1 MDAQEIDEQ
10 DVYQYYFHSLL
21 PAITKSFPIL
31 ISRLARDGTSLLWY
45 YLTIFI
51 EFLFPVWFRR
61 WTAET
66 TDTITRAAVESGE
79 FISHWTHDLKNK
91 SSGNATFVDY
101 VLEKMDLNNDG
112 KISTAEWSSNAEE
125 LKHEVELL
133 MQQYYHAVTDK
144 LHNQQSTVSWYSSLR
159 SLVGKIIAVDWS
171 MGVSFIV
178 FACIKLIYVL
188 SIPYILTEQQSIS

>member
-10 DVYQYYFHSLL
+10 DVYNYYIQKII
-21 PAITKSFPIL
+21 PEITKSFPIL
-31 ISRLARDGTSLLWY
+31 VSRLARDTTSLLWY

-144 LHNQQSTVSWYSSLR
+144 LHNQQSTASWYSSLR

-178 FACIKLIYVL
+178 FVCMQLVYLFAM
-188 SIPYILTEQQSIS
+188 

>member
-1 MDAQEIDEQ
+1 MDSQEIDEQ
-10 DVYQYYFHSLL
+10 DVYQYYIQRIL

-31 ISRLARDGTSLLWY
+31 LSRLARDGTSFVWY

-144 LHNQQSTVSWYSSLR
+144 LHNQQSTASWYATLR
-159 SLVGKIIAVDWS
+159 TLVGKIIAVDWS

-178 FACIKLIYVL
+178 FVCMQLVYLFAMW
-188 SIPYILTEQQSIS
+188 ILYLFLLTN